1 MRVPRFISRVT
12 CFIPVVIP
20 SGNEVTM
27 SHFTLKINMLN
38 HHASIEQSDIR
49 LFNGSMVIE
58 HIDF

>member
-1 MRVPRFISRVT
+1 
-12 CFIPVVIP
+12 
-20 SGNEVTM
+20 M